1 MSMEPFLRSEGLR
14 LAGHL
19 ALPSAPARAGGRMPG
34 VVLCHGFP
42 SGAGGAATSAA
53 TYPELADRIAGEVGW
68 AALTFNFRGCGAS
81 EGNFSLR
88 GWLADLGAAV
98 DHLAAVEGID
108 GIWLAGASTGGSLA
122 IARAAADPSIH
133 GVAAL
138 AARADFDDWAGHPR
152 RFIEHARDIGI
163 IRDASFPPAFDAWA
177 RELREIRPLE
187 LVRHLPPRPLLV
199 IHGSEDDYVPVADA
213 RVLADAHGEC
223 DLRVVAG
230 AGHRLRNDPRA
241 VAILLGWLDRQKAQI
256 TA

>member
-1 MSMEPFLRSEGLR
+1 VELLLRSEGLR
-14 LAGHL
+14 LAAHL
-19 ALPSAPARAGGRMPG
+19 ALPGVPARAGGTMPG

-42 SGAGGAATSAA
+42 LGVGGAATSAA

-68 AALTFNFRGCGAS
+68 AALSFNFRGCGRS

-98 DHLAAVEGID
+98 DHLSQVEGIA
-108 GIWLAGASTGGSLA
+108 GVWLAGASTGGSLA
-122 IARAAADPSIH
+122 IARAASDPGIR

-152 RFIEHARDIGI
+152 RFVEHAREIGI
-163 IRDASFPPAFDAWA
+163 IREQSFPAAFDTWA
-177 RELREIRPLE
+177 RELKEIRPLE

-199 IHGSEDDYVPVADA
+199 IHGSEDDYVPVNDA

-230 AGHRLRNDPRA
+230 AGHRLRHDPRA
-241 VAILLGWLDRQKAQI
+241 IAILLGWLDRQKARI

>member
-1 MSMEPFLRSEGLR
+1 MEHLFRSDQWW

-19 ALPSAPARAGGRMPG
+19 ALPTSPARAGATMPG

-68 AALTFNFRGCGAS
+68 AALTFNFRGCGTS
-81 EGNFSLR
+81 EGSFSLR

-98 DHLAAVEGID
+98 DYLAAIEGID

-122 IARAAADPSIH
+122 IAKAAADPSIR

-152 RFIEHARDIGI
+152 RLVEHARDIGV
-163 IRDASFPPAFDAWA
+163 IRDPSFPPAFDAWA

-187 LVRHLPPRPLLV
+187 LVRMLPPRPLLLV
-199 IHGSEDDYVPVADA
+199 HGSEDDFVPVNDA

-230 AGHRLRNDPRA
+230 AGHRLRHDPRA
-241 VAILLGWLDRQKAQI
+241 IAILLGWLDRQKAQI
-256 TA
+256 TL